1 MRVKRSA
8 LSAERLRPSMFI
20 RQVIAYALP
29 AQRSTLYATMAG
41 LRLDG
46 AGQAKMQTLDD
57 AMSTLLRING
67 LVEQYALQ
75 VRSNQSGSTF
85 LSNIR
90 RQLPHL
96 GAMLKGQFGM
106 IADQVTQ
113 TNLVSSRGA
122 SEQMR
127 VRALR
132 EGVAQVKTALEIAIV
147 HVKEKHELSDGKEE
161 KKSAS

>member
-1 MRVKRSA
+1 
-8 LSAERLRPSMFI
+8 
-20 RQVIAYALP
+20 
-29 AQRSTLYATMAG
+29 MAG

-46 AGQAKMQTLDD
+46 AGQAKMKTLDD

-75 VRSNQSGSTF
+75 VKRNQSGGTF
-85 LSNIR
+85 LTNIR
-90 RQLPHL
+90 RQLPQL
-96 GAMLKGQFGM
+96 GEMLKAQFGM
-106 IADQVTQ
+106 IADQVMQ

-132 EGVAQVKTALEIAIV
+132 EGVAQVRTAIEIAIA
-147 HVKEKHELSDGKEE
+147 HTKEKHELADGKDEGNG
-161 KKSAS
+161 AH

>member
-1 MRVKRSA
+1 
-8 LSAERLRPSMFI
+8 
-20 RQVIAYALP
+20 
-29 AQRSTLYATMAG
+29 MAG

-46 AGQAKMQTLDD
+46 AGQAKMKTLDD
-57 AMSTLLRING
+57 ALSTLLRING

-75 VRSNQSGSTF
+75 IKRNQSGSTF
-85 LSNIR
+85 LTNIR

-96 GAMLKGQFGM
+96 SEMLKAQFGM
-106 IADQVTQ
+106 IADQVMQ

-132 EGVAQVKTALEIAIV
+132 ECVAQVRTALEIAIA
-147 HVKEKHELSDGKEE
+147 HTKEKHELAEGKSDGN
-161 KKSAS
+161 SAH

>member
-1 MRVKRSA
+1 
-8 LSAERLRPSMFI
+8 
-20 RQVIAYALP
+20 
-29 AQRSTLYATMAG
+29 MAG

-46 AGQAKMQTLDD
+46 AGQAKMKTLDD

-75 VRSNQSGSTF
+75 VKRNQSGTTF

-90 RQLPHL
+90 RQLPSL
-96 GAMLKGQFGM
+96 SGMLKGQFGM
-106 IADQVTQ
+106 IADQVMA
-113 TNLVSSRGA
+113 TNLASSRGA

-132 EGVAQVKTALEIAIV
+132 EGVAQVRTALEIAV
-147 HVKEKHELSDGKEE
+147 AHVKEKHELKEGK
-161 KKSAS
+161 KDTGATS

>member
-1 MRVKRSA
+1 
-8 LSAERLRPSMFI
+8 
-20 RQVIAYALP
+20 
-29 AQRSTLYATMAG
+29 MAG

-46 AGQAKMQTLDD
+46 AGQAKMKTLDD

-75 VRSNQSGSTF
+75 VKRNQSGSTF

-96 GAMLKGQFGM
+96 SGMLKGQFGM
-106 IADQVTQ
+106 ISDQVMQ
-113 TNLVSSRGA
+113 TNLASSRGA
-122 SEQMR
+122 SEQIR

-132 EGVAQVKTALEIAIV
+132 EGVAQVKTALEIAMV
-147 HVKEKHELSDGKEE
+147 HVKDKHELTEGNEGQTR
-161 KKSAS
+161 AS

>member
-1 MRVKRSA
+1 VRTAWFADA
-8 LSAERLRPSMFI
+8 LRDLRGLMFI
-20 RQVIAYALP
+20 RQVIAYALH
-29 AQRSTLYATMAG
+29 AQRSTLNATMAG

-46 AGQAKMQTLDD
+46 AGQAKMKTLEA

-75 VRSNQSGSTF
+75 VKNNQSGSTY

-90 RQLPHL
+90 RQLPQL
-96 GAMLKGQFGM
+96 NAMLKNQFGM
-106 IADQVTQ
+106 IADQVMQ
-113 TNLVSSRGA
+113 TNLASSRGA

-127 VRALR
+127 IRALR

-147 HVKEKHELSDGKEE
+147 HVQEKHELTDGKEE
-161 KKSAS
+161 GKKAS

>member
-1 MRVKRSA
+1 
-8 LSAERLRPSMFI
+8 
-20 RQVIAYALP
+20 
-29 AQRSTLYATMAG
+29 MAG

-46 AGQAKMQTLDD
+46 AGQAKMKTLDD
-57 AMSTLLRING
+57 AMNTLLRING

-75 VRSNQSGSTF
+75 IKRNQSGSTF
-85 LSNIR
+85 LTNLR

-96 GAMLKGQFGM
+96 SEMLKAQFGM
-106 IADQVTQ
+106 IADQVMQ

-132 EGVAQVKTALEIAIV
+132 EGVAQVRTALEIAIV
-147 HVKEKHELSDGKEE
+147 HTKEKHELADGKE
-161 KKSAS
+161 KGNSTH